1 MNLEDRTMSQPSQ
14 LQEALLAIMDRKD
27 HWAYPH
33 FAEGHA
39 TRAQL
44 LLHFQQ
50 EFEVYVRDFPILLS
64 RVHARCP
71 HPEVRQDLAENLF
84 EEETGKLS
92 KGVPHPELFLVM
104 MEGLGFPRSRFSGI
118 DLLPEASAYRA
129 WIDQVTTRRPWV
141 EGAAL
146 ATIFIE
152 GSRDDRRRVTAREP
166 EDPVDIEA
174 DLRRHFL
181 VQHYGADPRFLDLK
195 RAHHMVETGHRKMA
209 WKMVL
214 EHATRPRTGQRL
226 RALLDRTLELWLLY
240 RDGIARACRIPLPAR
255 DSGVA
260 SIDKYR

>member
-1 MNLEDRTMSQPSQ
+1 MPHPSQ
-14 LQEALLAIMDRKD
+14 IQESLLAVMDRKD
-27 HWAYPH
+27 HWAWPH
-33 FAEGHA
+33 FASGRA

-44 LLHFQQ
+44 LLHYQQ

-71 HPEVRQDLAENLF
+71 DAAVRQDLAENLF

-104 MEGLGFPRSRFSGI
+104 MEGLGFPRSRFSGV
-118 DLLPEASAYRA
+118 DLIPEAAAYRA
-129 WIDQVTTRRPWV
+129 WIDQVTTRRPWI

-146 ATIFIE
+146 VTIFIE
-152 GSRDDRRRVTAREP
+152 GSREDRRRVAAREP

-174 DLRRHFL
+174 DLRGHFL

-214 EHATRPRTGQRL
+214 EHARTPRSGERL
-226 RALLDRTLELWLLY
+226 RSLLERTLELWLLY
-240 RDGIARACRIPLPAR
+240 RDGVGRACRIPLP
-255 DSGVA
+255 VTVPVVH
-260 SIDKYR
+260 SIEKYR